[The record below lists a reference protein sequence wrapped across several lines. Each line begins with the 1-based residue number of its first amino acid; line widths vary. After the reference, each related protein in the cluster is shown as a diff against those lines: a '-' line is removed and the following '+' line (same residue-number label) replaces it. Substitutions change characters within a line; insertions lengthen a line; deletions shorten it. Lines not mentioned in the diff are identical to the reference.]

1 MVRRRG
7 LIRGV
12 GNVRPPSSSDAPGVV
27 GTSSLDSEALDS
39 EAERVGEPGDSSRN
53 MRRASSIENV

>member
-27 GTSSLDSEALDS
+27 GTSSLDSEA
-39 EAERVGEPGDSSRN
+39 ERVGEPGDSSRN